1 MGPSVE
7 LDIRD
12 LHVSVDSKP
21 ILKGVDLTVK
31 QGEIHAIMGPNG
43 SGKST
48 LAFTLM
54 GHPRYKIDKGEI
66 RLGGESLLG
75 LSPDKRA
82 QRGLFLA
89 FQYPHEAQGV
99 SLFNFL
105 RTAYNSTTSP
115 VGEADSVGARRREFS
130 SVVTF
135 RKYLKSKMQ
144 LLGVEDQFV
153 KRYVNDGFSGG
164 EKKKSEILQLAV
176 LQPKIAILD
185 ETDSGLDIDALKT
198 VANAVNSISGPEVG
212 ILLITHYQRLLKYIK
227 PQYVHVLMGGRFV
240 RTEGSELAEE
250 LGKKG
255 YGWLRKENEIA

>member
-1 MGPSVE
+1 M
-7 LDIRD
+7 
-12 LHVSVDSKP
+12 SVDSKP
-21 ILKGVDLTVK
+21 ILKGVNLTVR

-54 GHPRYKIDKGEI
+54 GHPRYVVNKGDI
-66 RLGGESLLG
+66 LLGGESLLR

-115 VGEADSVGARRREFS
+115 AGEADTIGTRRREFS
-130 SVVTF
+130 SVVSF

-153 KRYVNDGFSGG
+153 KRYLNDGFSGG

-176 LQPKIAILD
+176 LRPKIAILD

-198 VANAVNSISGPEVG
+198 VSNAVNSMTGPEVG
-212 ILLITHYQRLLKYIK
+212 ILMITHYQRILKYIK
-227 PQYVHVLMGGRFV
+227 PDYVHVLMDGRFV

-250 LGKKG
+250 LEKKG